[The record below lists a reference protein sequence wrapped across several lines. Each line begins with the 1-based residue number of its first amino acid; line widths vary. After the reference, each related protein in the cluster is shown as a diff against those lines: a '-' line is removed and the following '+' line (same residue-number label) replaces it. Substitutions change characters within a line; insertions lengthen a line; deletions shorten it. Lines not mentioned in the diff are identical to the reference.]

1 MNAHFQFDVE
11 LADTIAVRGIHRG
24 TDELLRLLN
33 EHHSYD
39 MRPPKGWHK
48 REPKQPPAVPKSPLW
63 FRMVDDKPLPTMDNI
78 IRAVANYYGLT
89 PTDIRSGRREHK
101 IVHPRMIV
109 TYIARNLT
117 ELSYPQIG
125 RFIGGRDH
133 STAVH
138 AFQKIERLI
147 KAGDTKLQADID
159 ALSAMF
165 ARPE

>member
-1 MNAHFQFDVE
+1 MNAHFQFDVDH
-11 LADTIAVRGIHRG
+11 ADNLVTMATRRG
-24 TDELLRLLN
+24 TDQLLELLN

-39 MRPPKGWHK
+39 MRTPKGWKK
-48 REPKQPPAVPKSPLW
+48 REPKKPPAAPSSPLW
-63 FRMVDDKPLPTMDNI
+63 FRIINDKPVPTMDNI
-78 IRAVANYYGLT
+78 VRVVADYYALT
-89 PTDIRSGRREHK
+89 PTDIRSGRRERK
-101 IVHPRMIV
+101 VVHPRMIA

-125 RFIGGRDH
+125 RFVGGRDH

-147 KAGDTKLQADID
+147 KAGDSKLQADIA
-159 ALSAMF
+159 ALSAKF

>member
-11 LADTIAVRGIHRG
+11 HADALVWQSTKRG
-24 TDELLRLLN
+24 TDRMLTLLN
-33 EHHSYD
+33 AHHSYD
-39 MRPPKGWHK
+39 MHPPKGWKK
-48 REPKQPPAVPKSPLW
+48 REPKKPPAVPKNPLW
-63 FRMVDDKPLPTMDNI
+63 FRMLDDKPLPTMDNI
-78 IRAVANYYGLT
+78 IRVVADHYGLT
-89 PTDIRSGRREHK
+89 PTDIRSGRRERK
-101 IVHPRMIV
+101 VVHPRMIA

-125 RFIGGRDH
+125 RFVGGRDH

-147 KAGDTKLQADID
+147 EAGDTQLQADID
-159 ALSAMF
+159 ALSAKF